1 MKTIW
6 RIFQKLPSADEVEDK
21 VKAIADQLVLDA
33 AAGTDPSAA
42 ALLVQPAMGEVQGM
56 KVSMYEFII
65 IVDCCIITFI
75 SAALSLQ
82 LFRLSD

>member
-1 MKTIW
+1 MIW
-6 RIFQKLPSADEVEDK
+6 RVFQKLPSSDEVEEK
-21 VKAIADQLVLDA
+21 LESIADQLVLDA
-33 AAGTDPSAA
+33 AAGTDPSAS

>member
-21 VKAIADQLVLDA
+21 VKSIADQLVLDA
-33 AAGTDPSAA
+33 AAETDPSAA

-75 SAALSLQ
+75 SAALS
-82 LFRLSD
+82 RLSD